1 MHVLVVP
8 SWYPTTEAPRNGI
21 YFAEQVRCL
30 SDHGMKGGVVY
41 PEQQSLRRLSGPAL
55 RRKHFQT
62 AWTNDHG
69 VPTLRRY
76 GWNVWWRFP
85 PGMRLRVRS
94 AVHLARRYVDRH
106 GVPDVIHAHSARWA
120 GAAAARMSDALS
132 VPYVLTEHY
141 SGFQRD
147 DIVPWR
153 WPLVET
159 GFQHASGV
167 AAVSASLKDALV
179 AHDLA
184 EASEVDVLPN
194 PVRASLFTLP
204 PDGRPSPP
212 PFRVVTVAHLS
223 PRKNIAAALEALARA
238 FSGSTEASLTIVG
251 DGPERAA
258 LKRQA
263 RRLGVADQVSF
274 PGSLDREGVR
284 AALWNAHAF
293 VLPSRHETFGVV
305 LIEAMA
311 TGLPAVATRCGG
323 PEDIVTPETGLLVP
337 PGDSAALADALQ
349 TMRRQWSSFGAA
361 DIRARTLERYGPEPF
376 VRRTRSF
383 YHQAQ
388 AA

>member
-21 YFAEQVRCL
+21 YFAEQARCL
-30 SDHGMKGGVVY
+30 DNHGMKVGVVY

-69 VPTLRRY
+69 IPTLRRY

-94 AVHLARRYVDRH
+94 AVRLARRYVDRH

-120 GAAAARMSDALS
+120 GAAAARMSDALA

-147 DIVPWR
+147 NIFPWR

-159 GFQHASGV
+159 GFQQAREL
-167 AAVSASLKDALV
+167 AAVSTSLKEAI
-179 AHDLA
+179 ATHDLA
-184 EASEVDVLPN
+184 AASDIVVSPN

-204 PDGRPSPP
+204 PDGRSSPP

-223 PRKNIAAALEALARA
+223 PRKNIAGLLEALARA
-238 FSGSTEASLTIVG
+238 FSGSTEVSLIIVG

-258 LKRQA
+258 LERRA

-293 VLPSRHETFGVV
+293 VLSSRHETFGVV

-311 TGLPAVATRCGG
+311 TGLPVVATRCGG

-337 PGDSAALADALQ
+337 PDDSAALADALQ
-349 TMRRQWSSFGAA
+349 TMRRRWSSFGAA
-361 DIRARTLERYGPEPF
+361 DIRVRTLERYGPEPF

-383 YHQAQ
+383 YRRAQ